1 MVKLSLSALLFLTT
15 LFSVSF
21 AQQDR
26 QFTQYMFD
34 RMSFNPAV
42 TGFNGYC
49 GTLLYRNQWD
59 RVQDAPNTTLLNVQ
73 GNLQN
78 LNVGPGSI
86 GVGLSLSNDVIGFQ
100 KSNNVVMNG
109 AYHMPTNYGTLSAG
123 VGIGLINVGFDPSWI
138 TPDTPAAIDPSLE
151 GINEKVGQTGFDS
164 NFGLYW
170 YGDKDYYAG
179 FSMTHL
185 VPTNLSNL
193 NYDIARHYYV
203 LAGFQKQVFRRSN
216 MPVYLNPSALIKADG
231 ATMVFDINLKADLW
245 VTKDSYFWGGL
256 TYRLSDAIAFMA
268 GYAKD
273 NFKVGYSFDAMTNPL
288 SEYGR
293 GTHELMVSYCIF
305 PPKKPIARTGF
316 LFSLE

>member
-1 MVKLSLSALLFLTT
+1 MIKLLLSALLLVTT
-15 LFSVSF
+15 LFTATF

-49 GTLLYRNQWD
+49 GTLLYRNQWYK
-59 RVQDAPNTTLLNVQ
+59 VQDAPNTTLLNVQ

-86 GVGLSLSNDVIGFQ
+86 GIGMSLSNDVIGFQ
-100 KSNNVVMNG
+100 KSNNVVLSG

-123 VGIGLINVGFDPSWI
+123 LGIGLINVGLDPDWI
-138 TPDTPAAIDPSLE
+138 TPDIPASMDPS
-151 GINEKVGQTGFDS
+151 IVTTKTGQTGFDS
-164 NFGLYW
+164 NVGLYW
-170 YGDKDYYAG
+170 YGNGDYYAG
-179 FSMTHL
+179 ISMTHVAPAKL
-185 VPTNLSNL
+185 TTVNFNM
-193 NYDIARHYYV
+193 ARHYYV
-203 LAGFQKQVFRRSN
+203 MAGIKKPISLGN
-216 MPVYLNPSALIKADG
+216 GMPFYLNPSTLIKADG
-231 ATMVFDINLKADLW
+231 STMVFDVNLKADLW
-245 VTKDSYFWGGL
+245 VTKDSYFWAGA
-256 TYRLSDAIAFMA
+256 TYRLSDAFALMA

-273 NFKVGYSFDAMTNPL
+273 NFKIGYSFDVMTNPL
-288 SEYGR
+288 NEYGR

-305 PPKKPIARTGF
+305 PPKRTVGRTGF